1 MKRNLFITIVA
12 ILICGTSIFAQTQK
26 IGYVDSQIILN
37 QYAAAIKAQ
46 GDLDALTNL
55 WSAQLDSMTTKYQQK
70 LSDYQK
76 QANVMSEEQKVAAQ
90 QDVVD
95 MEQKIMDFRRKK
107 FSQPDGEIYSKQE
120 EIFAPVKA
128 KIYAAIEKV
137 ANEEGM
143 KFIFDKSGDI
153 LLLYADG
160 AFDVTYKVLD
170 QLKRGN

>member
-55 WSAQLDSMTTKYQQK
+55 WSAQLDSMTTQYQQK

-90 QDVVD
+90 QDVVN